1 MTGYGSTQDSTGA
14 SLAWTLSV
22 ISSEGTIA
30 HSTRRLIAYAKH
42 LCPCG
47 RSGTTP
53 AHAHDPIASQ
63 ALDQEQEGDRLLEG
77 GLLLRAPQRHAIS
90 ARAATHRGRRRS
102 CLQTRGHRRAL
113 SRAHVH
119 QHPAGGERWR
129 HGGGQG

>member
-1 MTGYGSTQDSTGA
+1 ITGYGSPQDGTGA

-30 HSTRRLIAYAKH
+30 HSTRRLIAYAEH

-63 ALDQEQEGDRLLEG
+63 SLDQWQQGDRLLEG
-77 GLLLRAPQRHAIS
+77 GLLLRP
-90 ARAATHRGRRRS
+90 ARSRALGPGNATHRGRRRPW
-102 CLQTRGHRRAL
+102 LPPR
-113 SRAHVH
+113 
-119 QHPAGGERWR
+119 
-129 HGGGQG
+129 

>member
-30 HSTRRLIAYAKH
+30 HSTRRLSAYAEH

-63 ALDQEQEGDRLLEG
+63 ALDQGQEGDRLLEG
-77 GLLLRAPQRHAIS
+77 GLVLRA
-90 ARAATHRGRRRS
+90 ARSRALGAGSATHRDRLRPALQPKTGATDLRRPPPR
-102 CLQTRGHRRAL
+102 QTPG
-113 SRAHVH
+113 
-119 QHPAGGERWR
+119 GGE
-129 HGGGQG
+129 